1 MNITELQNRI
11 TELEKENEYL
21 KALLDNA
28 GISYN
33 TNSPYEQSS
42 QEIYDENQG
51 RRIRHITLCCTTI
64 YKGSHSARKG

>member
-11 TELEKENEYL
+11 ATLERENAYL

-33 TNSPYEQSS
+33 ANPHYEQSS

-51 RRIRHITLCCTTI
+51 RRIIPV
-64 YKGSHSARKG
+64 KDRKSVV